1 MIAASFCLIGFFSL
15 ALWLTEKDA
24 PMKSFNP
31 REGVPGFTAA
41 GIASGIKKNG
51 AKDLGLLL
59 SEQPCTAAGV
69 FTRNRVKAAPVL
81 LCQKRLRSGS
91 ARAVLVNSGNANACT
106 GERGLRAAAATCKE
120 TAALLGVPENL
131 VLPGSTGV
139 IGVPLPAKTITS
151 ALPRLIKSASPKG
164 ISDFADSI
172 LTTDTRQKIVAR
184 CAVISGEKIK
194 ICGIAKG
201 SGMIMPQMATMLAF
215 IITDAAIESS
225 VLSAL
230 LKKTSA
236 ETFNRISVDG
246 ETSTNDMILA
256 LASGRTKKMI
266 RGENS
271 PAGKQFCLMLRAV
284 MRELALMV
292 ARDGEGATKLVAV
305 AVKNAATVED
315 ARRAAFRVANSPLVK
330 TACFGGDYNWGRIMA
345 ALGMS
350 GAAFNPDR
358 TDIYINNMLAVK
370 NGQAA
375 SGKSR
380 RLENA
385 FKKKQIDIAID
396 LHNGKKNYEVFT
408 CDLSYDYVKINASY
422 KT

>member
-1 MIAASFCLIGFFSL
+1 
-15 ALWLTEKDA
+15 
-24 PMKSFNP
+24 MKSFP
-31 REGVPGFTAA
+31 LREGVPGFLAA

-69 FTRNRVKAAPVL
+69 FTKNRVKAAPVL
-81 LCQKRLRSGS
+81 LCQRRLRNG
-91 ARAVLVNSGNANACT
+91 AAQAVLVNSGNANACT
-106 GERGLRAAAATCKE
+106 GPAGLQDAAATCNE
-120 TAALLGVPENL
+120 TAALLGIAESLAIPS
-131 VLPGSTGV
+131 STGV
-139 IGVPLPAKTITS
+139 IGVPLPAETIKK
-151 ALPRLIKSASPKG
+151 ALPRLIKSAAKSG
-164 ISDFADSI
+164 IPAFADSI

-184 CAVISGEKIK
+184 CAEINGEKIK

-215 IITDAAIESS
+215 IITDAAIDRA
-225 VLSAL
+225 VLSTL
-230 LKKTSA
+230 LKKASEA
-236 ETFNRISVDG
+236 TFNRISVDG
-246 ETSTNDMILA
+246 ETSTNDMVLA
-256 LASGRTKKMI
+256 LASGRAKKII
-266 RGENS
+266 RREDS
-271 PAGKQFCLMLRAV
+271 AAGKQFSLMLHEV
-284 MRELALMV
+284 MRELALLV
-292 ARDGEGATKLVAV
+292 VRDGEGATKLITVR
-305 AVKNAATVED
+305 VKNAKTVQD

-358 TDIYINNMLAVK
+358 TDMYINKLLAVK

-375 SGKSR
+375 PGNSHTLGSSFKKERIDIDIDLQSGKKR
-380 RLENA
+380 
-385 FKKKQIDIAID
+385 F
-396 LHNGKKNYEVFT
+396 EVFT

>member
-1 MIAASFCLIGFFSL
+1 MVCC
-15 ALWLTEKDA
+15 
-24 PMKSFNP
+24 
-31 REGVPGFTAA
+31 
-41 GIASGIKKNG
+41 
-51 AKDLGLLL
+51 L

-81 LCQKRLRSGS
+81 LCQKRLRSGA

-120 TAALLGVPENL
+120 TAALLGIPENL

-139 IGVPLPAKTITS
+139 IGVPLPATTITN

-164 ISDFADSI
+164 ISAFADSI

-215 IITDAAIESS
+215 IITDAAIERS

-230 LKKTSA
+230 LKKTSE

-246 ETSTNDMILA
+246 ETSTNDMVLA
-256 LASGRTKKMI
+256 LASGKAKRMI
-266 RGENS
+266 RSEDS
-271 PAGKQFCLMLRAV
+271 PAGKQFSRMLYEV

-292 ARDGEGATKLVAV
+292 VRDGEGATKLVAV
-305 AVKNAATVED
+305 RVQNAGTVED

-358 TDIYINNMLAVK
+358 TDIYINNLLAVK
-370 NGQAA
+370 NGQAV

-380 RLENA
+380 RLENS